1 MVVENVIIAFL
12 GVAIIFFW
20 IAFQLK
26 DESKYDILKG
36 LLLCLGLMMTILTIS
51 MTSHFI
57 QADAELYGYDST
69 PSYTALKQHADTA
82 FNITIYMLYTI
93 LAYIVIYY
101 VFFIIFPKINDA
113 AMTLGLKKKSRKKRI
128 EEGHTEDEDE

>member
-12 GVAIIFFW
+12 GVAVIFFW

-26 DESKYDILKG
+26 DDSRYDILKG
-36 LLLCLGLMMTILTIS
+36 LLICLGLMMTVLTIS

-57 QADAELYGYDST
+57 QADAELYGYDTTS
-69 PSYTALKQHADTA
+69 SYTALKTHANTA
-82 FNITIYMLYTI
+82 FTITTYMLYTI
-93 LAYIVIYY
+93 LAYVIIYY
-101 VFFIIFPKINDA
+101 VFFVIFPKIMDL

-128 EEGHTEDEDE
+128 EEGHSEDYA